1 MVDQKWYSRTLL
13 TEALRASIR
22 KLDPRLL
29 IANPVMFVVEIGFV
43 YAFILA
49 VSAAISG
56 SEKATFIGEISAILL
71 ITVLFATFSE
81 AIAEGRGKA
90 QAESLKKTKKEITA
104 KKVVGNEIIEVD

>member
-1 MVDQKWYSRTLL
+1 VVDQKWYSRTLL

-43 YAFILA
+43 YTFILA

-56 SEKATFIGEISAILL
+56 SGKATFIDRKS
-71 ITVLFATFSE
+71 
-81 AIAEGRGKA
+81 
-90 QAESLKKTKKEITA
+90 
-104 KKVVGNEIIEVD
+104 VV